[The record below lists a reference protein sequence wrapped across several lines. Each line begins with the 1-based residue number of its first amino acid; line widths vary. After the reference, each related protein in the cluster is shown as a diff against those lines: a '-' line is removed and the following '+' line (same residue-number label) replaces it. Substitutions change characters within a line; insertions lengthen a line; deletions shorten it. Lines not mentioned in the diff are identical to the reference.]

1 MVQRCGST
9 SVSHLFGWQPT
20 SCFRTTQDDPFIG
33 AAFRPAALTALDKL
47 QTGHRVPAP
56 AHSNNAPCQ
65 QIGCRVPAPAHSS
78 NTPSQQIGCRV
89 PAPAHSNNASSQTGY
104 RVQAPAHNNNAPSQQ
119 TGYREQAPAHSSSSA
134 QSQQTVASLI
144 LSAALRSNDHQ
155 LPITP
160 GPHISDTSD
169 NAGTITPQQTGIMLL
184 YIS

>member
-1 MVQRCGST
+1 MVQTCMST

-47 QTGHRVPAP
+47 QTGHRAQAP
-56 AHSNNAPCQ
+56 
-65 QIGCRVPAPAHSS
+65 VHSS

-160 GPHISDTSD
+160 GPRINDTLD
-169 NAGTITPQQTGIMLL
+169 NARTITPCQTGITLL
-184 YIS
+184 CTVRVLNIPGMNYP

>member
-1 MVQRCGST
+1 MST

-56 AHSNNAPCQ
+56 AHSNNTPSQ
-65 QIGCRVPAPAHSS
+65 QTGYRVPAPAHSS
-78 NTPSQQIGCRV
+78 NAPSQQTGYRV
-89 PAPAHSNNASSQTGY
+89 PAPAHSNNAASQQTSH
-104 RVQAPAHNNNAPSQQ
+104 RVQAPAYSSSSAPSQQ
-119 TGYREQAPAHSSSSA
+119 A
-134 QSQQTVASLI
+134 VANLI

-160 GPHISDTSD
+160 GPRINDTLD
-169 NAGTITPQQTGIMLL
+169 NARTITPCQTGIMLL
-184 YIS
+184 CIAGVLSIPCLNHT